1 MSKEL
6 GQAYDMGYFEGIRN
20 CTMAFVG
27 YHYNPDNRF
36 EAFMEWL
43 SSELEDARKL
53 KDEWNNEAEV

>member
-43 SSELEDARKL
+43 SSELEDAMIL
-53 KDEWNNEAEV
+53 